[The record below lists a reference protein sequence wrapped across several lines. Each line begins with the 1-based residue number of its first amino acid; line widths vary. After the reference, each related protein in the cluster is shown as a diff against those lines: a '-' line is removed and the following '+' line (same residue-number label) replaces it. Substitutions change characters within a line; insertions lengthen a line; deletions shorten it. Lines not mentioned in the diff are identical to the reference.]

1 MLADYLSQLDT
12 FVIDEEIGSLEVAP
26 NIVASVTGT

>member
-1 MLADYLSQLDT
+1 MQADYLFYLDT
-12 FVIDEEIGSLEVAP
+12 FVVDEEIGSLEVAP